1 MQREGW
7 AGTVPKQA
15 LEAGAIMGA
24 DAHRTVQAEATG
36 APPRE
41 HVLSVALG
49 EQGSANVQLQDP
61 TLYDRREGP
70 CALGVESDRSLEA
83 ERGISLSG
91 CLSKQPVGGRGFEGR
106 PPEPASPAW
115 VSRPRRDATPRA
127 R

>member
-1 MQREGW
+1 
-7 AGTVPKQA
+7 
-15 LEAGAIMGA
+15 MGA

>member
-7 AGTVPKQA
+7 GGTVPKQA

-83 ERGISLSG
+83 ERGISLTPG
-91 CLSKQPVGGRGFEGR
+91 IAPMGPGPGIGPYPA
-106 PPEPASPAW
+106 PPHAQLRIWINFPES
-115 VSRPRRDATPRA
+115 VTR
-127 R
+127 